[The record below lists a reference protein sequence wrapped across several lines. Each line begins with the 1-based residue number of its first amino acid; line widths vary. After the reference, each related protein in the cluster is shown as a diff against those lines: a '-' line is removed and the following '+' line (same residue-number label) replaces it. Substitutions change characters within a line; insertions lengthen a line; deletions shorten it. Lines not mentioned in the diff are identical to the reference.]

1 MWIFITIF
9 ILPILFHQGQTSLA
23 NDGQGLVSLYWPFDF
38 FCNLKQVRNLII
50 ISFFLSFFFSE
61 KSFSLF
67 SVVSFPNRECTTSS
81 DTSDT
86 IVNGVCQRDDE
97 CISNGGTPS
106 GNCASGFGVCCFY
119 K

>member
-1 MWIFITIF
+1 MWIFITTF
-9 ILPILFHQGQTSLA
+9 ILPIIIHQGQTSLA
-23 NDGQGLVSLYWPFDF
+23 NDGQGLVSLFWPFNYLYF
-38 FCNLKQVRNLII
+38 EASKKSHN
-50 ISFFLSFFFSE
+50 ISFFLSFFSE

>member
-1 MWIFITIF
+1 M
-9 ILPILFHQGQTSLA
+9 
-23 NDGQGLVSLYWPFDF
+23 
-38 FCNLKQVRNLII
+38 LII
-50 ISFFLSFFFSE
+50 IVKTSYSNDLTISLIIKKLIFAKIRPGKSSVPLLNFFYRFSE

-97 CISNGGTPS
+97 CTSNGGTPS

>member
-1 MWIFITIF
+1 MVKVW
-9 ILPILFHQGQTSLA
+9 FHF
-23 NDGQGLVSLYWPFDF
+23 FDPLII
-38 FCNLKQVRNLII
+38 CNLKQVRNLII
-50 ISFFLSFFFSE
+50 FLFFYHFFSE